1 MAELS
6 ISLERDG
13 PCGRYVVRIGYR
25 ADADAI
31 PHEHE
36 MLHRRLLREL
46 FPGLEIVDDRN
57 AQVRVQREKPAIEP
71 VVG

>member
-13 PCGRYVVRIGYR
+13 PAGRFVVRVGYK

-31 PHEHE
+31 PFEHE
-36 MLHRRLLREL
+36 LLHRRLVTQLL
-46 FPGLEIVDDRN
+46 PGLEIVDDRN
-57 AQVRVQREKPAIEP
+57 ARVRVQREKPAIEP